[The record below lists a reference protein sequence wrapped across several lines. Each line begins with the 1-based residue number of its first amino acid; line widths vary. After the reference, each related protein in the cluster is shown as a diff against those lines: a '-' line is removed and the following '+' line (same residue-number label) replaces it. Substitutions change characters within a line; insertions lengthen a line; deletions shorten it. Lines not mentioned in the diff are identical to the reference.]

1 MVYVLGWMAVVAL
14 LALWSLF
21 AYGLNAVSVWATSNA
36 ANFESAV
43 PNAERLVPAWLAPW
57 MPAEFAE
64 GFMALKASLM
74 AIIESL
80 QGLVPALGDGLTV
93 AIWIVWGIGTALVVA
108 LGAVVHVLVA
118 KWHQRFSGAK
128 PRAA

>member
-21 AYGLNAVSVWATSNA
+21 AYGLNAVGVWATSNA

-43 PNAERLVPAWLAPW
+43 LNAERLVPAWLAPW

-108 LGAVVHVLVA
+108 LGAVAHVLVA